1 MNRANMETVLN
12 ALIPFAKVE
21 LERMGRIPPVAG
33 SLDHEGEVE
42 LHMPR
47 AGDPGTT
54 EEFVDLLRMAL
65 RHGARSGAYTATG
78 LVMEVRAERP
88 SDAHPVDAIAVHLE
102 APGQSLMAF
111 VPFERDSDGE
121 VEYGEIFWGPA
132 DPHAFAKNGRL
143 T

>member
-1 MNRANMETVLN
+1 MSRENLEAVLN

-33 SLDHEGEVE
+33 SLDGSGEIE

-47 AGDPGTT
+47 AEDPGTT
-54 EEFVDLLRMAL
+54 DEFIDLLRMAL
-65 RHGARSGAYTATG
+65 RHGAREGEYAATG

-88 SDAHPVDAIAVHLE
+88 ADAHPVDAIAVHLE
-102 APGQSLMAF
+102 APEESLMAF
-111 VPFERDSDGE
+111 VPFERDADGE

-132 DPHAFAKNGRL
+132 DAHAFARNGRL
-143 T
+143 